1 MRDSRTVTVP
11 PEGACRSATIA
22 PESMP
27 TLARLP
33 KSRLVMHRRDHP
45 PPHLHIYANDG
56 DEAIMDIRTLHLIGG
71 AVRPATLQEARVW
84 ASQNQAL
91 LMSTWRA
98 MHQ

>member
-1 MRDSRTVTVP
+1 
-11 PEGACRSATIA
+11 
-22 PESMP
+22 
-27 TLARLP
+27 
-33 KSRLVMHRRDHP
+33 
-45 PPHLHIYANDG
+45 
-56 DEAIMDIRTLHLIGG
+56 MDIRTLHLIGG